1 MRALI
6 VFESMF
12 GNTGKIAESIVAGLG
27 PDVAVTLASVGNA
40 DAAPQRDVDLLVVGA
55 PTHAFGL
62 PRESTR
68 QAAAQ
73 QTTDTVATD
82 TGLREWLA
90 GLPSGHA
97 RVVAATFDTRFDK
110 PRWVTGS
117 AARKA
122 ADRLRRIGYRV
133 VATES
138 FFVSGTKGPLRDG
151 EIERART
158 WGAQLARQLTSAP
171 S

>member
-1 MRALI
+1 MRALV

-12 GNTGKIAESIVAGLG
+12 GNTGRIAESIVAGFG
-27 PDVAVTLASVGNA
+27 PGVAVTLVEVGKA
-40 DAAPQRDVDLLVVGA
+40 DAAPPEDVDLLVVGA

-73 QTTDTVATD
+73 QTTDTVATG

-97 RVVAATFDTRFDK
+97 AVVAATFDTRIDK
-110 PRWVTGS
+110 PRWLTGS

-138 FFVSGTKGPLRDG
+138 FLVSGTQGPLRDG
-151 EIERART
+151 EIERARA
-158 WGAQLARQLTSAP
+158 WGARLAQQLTSAP